1 MTVIVGLTGGIG
13 AGKSTVA
20 AVWRGLGATV
30 VDADRLSREVV
41 EPGTPALAE
50 VAAAFGPEV
59 LREDGSLDRARLG
72 RLVFADPA
80 RRARLEGIIH
90 PAVQREARARLV
102 AAPGPVAV
110 YDVPLLVEAA
120 RDFPFDAIVVVSA
133 PAEVRQ
139 RRLVELRGMDP
150 GEARDRI
157 ASQAAEAERL
167 AVADYV
173 IDASGTVADTQR
185 RARELWPTLTAQA
198 AADDD
203 APAPGERR

>member
-30 VDADRLSREVV
+30 VDADQLSREVV

-50 VAAAFGPEV
+50 VAAAFGPQV

-90 PAVQREARARLV
+90 PAVQREARARLA

-110 YDVPLLVEAA
+110 YDVPLLVEAV

-139 RRLVELRGMDP
+139 QRLVELRGMDP
-150 GEARDRI
+150 GEARARI
-157 ASQAAEAERL
+157 ASQATEAERL
-167 AVADYV
+167 ALADYV
-173 IDASGTVADTQR
+173 IDASGTVADTERQ
-185 RARELWPTLTAQA
+185 ARDLWPTLTAQA
-198 AADDD
+198 AANDD